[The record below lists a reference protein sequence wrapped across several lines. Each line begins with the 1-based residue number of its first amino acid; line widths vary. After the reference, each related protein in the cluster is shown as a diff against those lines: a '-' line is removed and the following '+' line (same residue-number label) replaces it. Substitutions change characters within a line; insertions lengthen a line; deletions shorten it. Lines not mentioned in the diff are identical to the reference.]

1 MKLTK
6 EMNAAYL
13 MAAIICAA
21 IIASMSCPSAATD
34 DYTNL
39 VKLITDSEDV
49 RIDTQDL
56 AFLLVT
62 HGFDATPEDGY
73 TIVKLDKKIYEVRP
87 NGVKPGLADI
97 SISD

>member
-6 EMNAAYL
+6 GMNAAYL

-49 RIDTQDL
+49 RIDAQDL

-62 HGFDATPEDGY
+62 HGFDAMPKDIY
-73 TIVKLDKKIYEVRP
+73 AIVKLDKKIYKVTP

>member
-6 EMNAAYL
+6 GMNAAYL
-13 MAAIICAA
+13 MAAIICV
-21 IIASMSCPSAATD
+21 IIASMSCPTAATD

-39 VKLITDSEDV
+39 VKLITDSEDI

-62 HGFDATPEDGY
+62 HDFDATPEDSY
-73 TIVKLDKKIYEVRP
+73 TIVKLDK
-87 NGVKPGLADI
+87 
-97 SISD
+97 

>member
-6 EMNAAYL
+6 GMNAAYL
-13 MAAIICAA
+13 MAAIICV
-21 IIASMSCPSAATD
+21 IIASMSCPTTATD
-34 DYTNL
+34 DCTNL
-39 VKLITDSEDV
+39 MKLMTGSEDV
-49 RIDTQDL
+49 RIDAQDL

-62 HGFDATPEDGY
+62 HGFDAMPKDSY
-73 TIVKLDKKIYEVRP
+73 AIVKLDKKIYKVTP

>member
-6 EMNAAYL
+6 GMNAAYL
-13 MAAIICAA
+13 MAAISCV
-21 IIASMSCPSAATD
+21 IIASMSCPTTATD

-39 VKLITDSEDV
+39 VKLITDSEDI

-62 HGFDATPEDGY
+62 HGFDATPEDRY
-73 TIVKLDKKIYEVRP
+73 AIVKLDKKIYEVTP
-87 NGVKPGLADI
+87 NGVNPGLADI
-97 SISD
+97 SILD

>member
-6 EMNAAYL
+6 GMNAAYL
-13 MAAIICAA
+13 MAAISCV
-21 IIASMSCPSAATD
+21 IIASMSGPTTATD

-39 VKLITDSEDV
+39 VKLITDSEDI

-62 HGFDATPEDGY
+62 HGFDATPEDSY
-73 TIVKLDKKIYEVRP
+73 TIVKLDKKIYKVTP